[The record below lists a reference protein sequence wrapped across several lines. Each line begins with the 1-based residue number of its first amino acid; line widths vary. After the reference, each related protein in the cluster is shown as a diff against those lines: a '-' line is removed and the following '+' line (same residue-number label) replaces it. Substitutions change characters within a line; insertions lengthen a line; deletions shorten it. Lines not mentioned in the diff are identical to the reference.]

1 MRDRL
6 GLTVSQAIAAW
17 ALALFVGGM
26 AGFMAML
33 ICFYLLS
40 FGGEDE
46 AQKHGIST
54 VQATRLGGVAV
65 VSYLLM
71 HLWFQY
77 SISGIALPADG
88 VALIAVSL
96 CFFVLGLFEDLFAN
110 LSSKRRFSIMLSLA
124 FVAVISQPIL
134 VLSPPGIPLVD
145 SIFAWSTLSGVV
157 CTALCIGFIPN
168 AFNTADGANGLV
180 AGSSAFIFA
189 ALIMQAPASIV
200 PVLSAAFLGCLLFLV
215 FNLISGRF
223 FLGDGG
229 AYFLGAITGLSLIMT
244 SNQMHVSVWWLLTLI
259 FYPVAD
265 LLWSIRR
272 RISGGRAPYEPDN
285 QHLHNLW
292 FAYLK
297 TNSQDSTQLNTI
309 TGLSIATLFGG
320 IPAMAVLALGADPA
334 ARFWG
339 LYLIGQGLSYVLV
352 WRILHWRLQGRCL
365 DCRDCSN

>member
-6 GLTVSQAIAAW
+6 GLTVPQAIAAW
-17 ALALFVGGM
+17 VLALFIGGM
-26 AGFMAML
+26 AGCVAML

-40 FGGEDE
+40 FGGDDD

-54 VQATRLGGVAV
+54 MQATRLGGVAV

-77 SISGIALPADG
+77 SISGIILPAEG
-88 VALIAVSL
+88 MALIGVSL
-96 CFFVLGLFEDLFAN
+96 CFFGLGLFEDLFAN
-110 LSSKRRFSIMLSLA
+110 LSSKRRFGVMLSFA
-124 FVAVISQPIL
+124 FVAVASQPFL

-145 SIFAWSTLSGVV
+145 TLFGWSMISGVM
-157 CTALCIGFIPN
+157 CTALCIAFISN

-189 ALIMQAPASIV
+189 ALITQAPASIV

-229 AYFLGAITGLSLIMT
+229 AYFLGALVGLSLIVT
-244 SNQMHVSVWWLLTLI
+244 SNQKDVSVWWLLTLV

-265 LLWSIRR
+265 LVWSIFR
-272 RISGGRAPYEPDN
+272 RIKAGRSPFAADN
-285 QHLHNLW
+285 QHLHNLF
-292 FAYLK
+292 FAYL
-297 TNSQDSTQLNTI
+297 STETRAGSIANTV
-309 TGLSIATLFGG
+309 TGVSIATMFGG
-320 IPAMAVLALGADPA
+320 IPALFVITVAADPTSSA
-334 ARFWG
+334 WVYWVCCQCCAYVAIWQ
-339 LYLIGQGLSYVLV
+339 YLTQKLCLV
-352 WRILHWRLQGRCL
+352 DAKL
-365 DCRDCSN
+365 